1 MRTLNIRPDTGV
13 YGTYKRISY
22 EPRTALAEFV
32 DNSTQSFYDHREE
45 LFNTKYYNGLEVEIV
60 YIEDSSV
67 GDEIIIR
74 DNAFGMDYRDFQ
86 RAILLDKPPLNTKGR
101 NEFGMGLKAAACWFG
116 NLWSVETTCLG
127 SNMKYKATIDIESL
141 VKYKNEL
148 IDVEEEIVNPKEHYT
163 IIKIQK
169 LNKKIKGK
177 RIENKIREL
186 LSSIYRADFRT
197 GQIKVFYNGNLL
209 KFEEVE
215 PYVDSTGFVW
225 KKEVNFSIPYHDSE
239 LAVKGF
245 IAIRIPGSTRNAG
258 FTLMRRGRVIVGG
271 PDKNY
276 RPYEVFGPSNLYTY
290 QRLYGELEMND
301 WPVTQAKDGFDWSNE
316 DLESRFIEKLAT
328 DMPDLQLSPVATV
341 EKIAIHLRPDRL
353 ALYNVDQN
361 TVIYELEKNI
371 SKNNIGKLN
380 TGSRYIPIVITE
392 TAQTLR
398 DILTHTQIVTK
409 DGKNYIPAI
418 DLVELGT
425 EYDYKKITGKKE
437 GVVTSVNIYNTG
449 NDTREIIDNIRKTA
463 QQNNFDVHFE
473 GSLFSG
479 QKTLQEMAII
489 IIIAILMLYFIL
501 AAQFE
506 SLSMPLIIL
515 VEIPIDLA
523 FTLICLWCCG
533 ISLNLMSMIGI
544 IVMCGVIINDSIL
557 KIDTIIRLEKEGYPL
572 LEAIHE
578 GGVRR
583 LKPILMTSLT
593 SIIATLPLLW
603 GQDIGSQLQRP
614 LAVTMIAGLGFGTV
628 VSLYF
633 VPLCYYYLS
642 KRLSKKTA
650 A

>member
-316 DLESRFIEKLAT
+316 DLESRFIEKLAEVSKDFHEFAENLRTRERVKVT
-328 DMPDLQLSPVATV
+328 DLSNQLTESF
-341 EKIAIHLRPDRL
+341 
-353 ALYNVDQN
+353 NN
-361 TVIYELEKNI
+361 NKNI
-371 SKNNIGKLN
+371 SDLKV
-380 TGSRYIPIVITE
+380 S
-392 TAQTLR
+392 
-398 DILTHTQIVTK
+398 
-409 DGKNYIPAI
+409 I
-418 DLVELGT
+418 DSLQQC
-425 EYDYKKITGKKE
+425 
-437 GVVTSVNIYNTG
+437 
-449 NDTREIIDNIRKTA
+449 DNIDAEK
-463 QQNNFDVHFE
+463 NGPEDISNKE
-473 GSLFSG
+473 IE
-479 QKTLQEMAII
+479 KPQENGTVG
-489 IIIAILMLYFIL
+489 LG
-501 AAQFE
+501 
-506 SLSMPLIIL
+506 
-515 VEIPIDLA
+515 VEIEENRPINLQMKYREKSYNFVLVFDDKNKKSEWLKLETINKETNEYRLTLNVLHLFFYPFIQKGKFLIVLA
-523 FTLICLWCCG
+523 KFATALVIAE
-533 ISLNLMSMIGI
+533 LNSYEVAQNGMIHPY
-544 IVMCGVIINDSIL
+544 S
-557 KIDTIIRLEKEGYPL
+557 IRLAMGQL
-572 LEAIHE
+572 LEDFTNE
-578 GGVRR
+578 
-583 LKPILMTSLT
+583 
-593 SIIATLPLLW
+593 
-603 GQDIGSQLQRP
+603 
-614 LAVTMIAGLGFGTV
+614 
-628 VSLYF
+628 
-633 VPLCYYYLS
+633 
-642 KRLSKKTA
+642 
-650 A
+650 